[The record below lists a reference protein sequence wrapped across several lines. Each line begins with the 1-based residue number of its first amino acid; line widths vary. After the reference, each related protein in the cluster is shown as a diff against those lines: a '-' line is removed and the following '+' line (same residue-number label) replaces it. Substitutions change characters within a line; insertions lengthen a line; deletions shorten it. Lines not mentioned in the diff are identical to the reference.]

1 MSAPEPAV
9 ERKGCVPDLLETA
22 VVVVVR
28 TANAA
33 GMNALAEALIRGGV
47 RHMEITTTVPAA
59 LDCIASVQA
68 EAGDRIHVGAGTV
81 LDVRTAKDA
90 IRAGARFIVSP
101 VIDPAIVDAA
111 KTQGV
116 PVIPG
121 CMTPT
126 EILAALRLEVDCIKL
141 FPGRVATPGFF
152 ADMLGPFPNARLM
165 PTGNVDLATM
175 PQYLRAG
182 AVAVGVGKAIVDP
195 AAFAHGEWDL
205 IAARATDFVELA
217 RRTKGRR
224 Q

>member
-1 MSAPEPAV
+1 MSAREPAA
-9 ERKGCVPDLLETA
+9 ELQECVPDLLETA

-28 TANAA
+28 TASAA
-33 GMNALAEALIRGGV
+33 GMSSLAEALIRGGV
-47 RHMEITTTVPAA
+47 KHMEITTTVPAA
-59 LDCIASVQA
+59 LDCIASLQA
-68 EAGDRIHVGAGTV
+68 EVGDRIHVGAGTV

-90 IRAGARFIVSP
+90 IHAGARFIVSP

-111 KTQGV
+111 KAQGV

-126 EILAALRLEVDCIKL
+126 EILTALRLDVDCIKL

-152 ADMLGPFPNARLM
+152 ADMRGPFPNARLM
-165 PTGNVDLATM
+165 PTGNVDLTTM
-175 PQYLRAG
+175 PQYLRSG

-195 AAFAHGEWDL
+195 AAFAHGDWDL
-205 IAARATDFVELA
+205 IAGMATDFVKLA

-224 Q
+224 E